1 MEIQRATLDTC
12 HTASG
17 LVVVIDVLRAFTTSA
32 YLFQAGA
39 EEIILV
45 SGVDE
50 AFRLREK
57 MPDCIIVGEVD
68 GIQVPGFDLG
78 NSPSTIETFGP
89 IGSRV
94 ILRTTAGTQGVVLA
108 AKASTILTVALTNVN
123 ATVRYIQNL
132 APSTVTLIQ
141 TGLFA
146 ENGWGD
152 EDVACADVIE
162 SLLRGRSIDWDSIA
176 QRVRSSKSGLHY
188 DGTREDFPPRDLE
201 LVLQYDYFNFAMVVE
216 KKNALHRMHCETVEH
231 GKQKLSKF
239 NL

>member
-1 MEIQRATLDTC
+1 MEIHRATLDTC

-39 EEIILV
+39 DEIILV

-50 AFRLREK
+50 AFQLRKEI
-57 MPDCIIVGEVD
+57 PDSIIVGEVD

-78 NSPSTIETFGP
+78 NSPSRIETYGP
-89 IGSRV
+89 VRSRV
-94 ILRTTAGTQGVVLA
+94 ILRTTAGTQGVILA
-108 AKASTILTVALTNVN
+108 RKASTILTTALTNVT
-123 ATVRYIQNL
+123 ATVHYIQNL

-146 ENGWGD
+146 EKGWGD

-162 SLLRGRSIDWDSIA
+162 NLLFGKTIDWDVIY
-176 QRVRSSKSGLHY
+176 QRVRSSKSGSHY
-188 DGTREDFPPRDLE
+188 DSTREDFPSGDLE
-201 LVLQYDYFNFAMVVE
+201 LVLQHDSFNFAMVVE
-216 KKNALHRMHCETVEH
+216 RKNALHRMHCETV
-231 GKQKLSKF
+231 
-239 NL
+239 

>member
-1 MEIQRATLDTC
+1 MEIQRANLDTC
-12 HTASG
+12 HTATG

-32 YLFQAGA
+32 FLFQAGA

-50 AFRLREK
+50 AFQLRKEI
-57 MPDCIIVGEVD
+57 PDSIIVGEVD
-68 GIQVPGFDLG
+68 GIRVPGFELG
-78 NSPSTIETFGP
+78 NSPSKIEALDR

-94 ILRTTAGTQGVVLA
+94 ILRTTAGTQGVILA
-108 AKASTILTVALTNVN
+108 RKASTILTTALTNVT

-141 TGLFA
+141 TGLF
-146 ENGWGD
+146 EEKGWGD

-162 SLLRGRSIDWDSIA
+162 SLLRGRSIDWDSIHH
-176 QRVRSSKSGLHY
+176 RVCSSKAGSHY
-188 DGTREDFPPRDLE
+188 DGTREDFPTRDLE
-201 LVLQYDYFNFAMVVE
+201 LVLQQDTFNFAMVVE
-216 KKNALHRMHCETVEH
+216 KKNALHRMRCENVER

-239 NL
+239 DR